1 MSIKCISIQAAS
13 AGMVLAKPVVDENGR
28 TLCGENTV
36 LSEKIIAQFARNN
49 ISGIYILSDE
59 KISEEEYQRMRHEID
74 IRFAHLPAKSLHMDL
89 KEIMLEILETR
100 K

>member
-1 MSIKCISIQAAS
+1 MSIKCISIQNAC

-36 LSEKIIAQFARNN
+36 LSEKIIPQFIRNN

-59 KISEEEYQRMRHEID
+59 KISEEEYQKLHQEIET
-74 IRFAHLPAKSLHMDL
+74 RFANVPAKSLLLDL
-89 KEIMLEILETR
+89 KNIILERLEAR